1 MRKIFKMDIHRLTH
15 SIVFY
20 VAIAFVTVMAFA
32 QVKSGMSSNLE
43 GLLGIATQ
51 GGGEDF
57 MAAAMGGG
65 VINILISII
74 LSLFVCGDYSGG
86 FAKNIFTVHADPK
99 DYILGK
105 IVSMAAVSGFL
116 LILYTAESCAALSIL
131 GGGVSLTG
139 GVAGLLV
146 FLIEKWLLSGALCAA
161 VLMILVFTRN
171 TAWGIFAGFL
181 IATGGLAMG
190 ISMLSEWLGWGW
202 LEKMFLVTISGASS
216 LCTLT
221 FQPMIFLRVFLAA
234 AAWMIVTCVISRKL
248 LLKKD
253 I

>member
-1 MRKIFKMDIHRLTH
+1 MSNIFKMDIHRFMH

-20 VAIAFVTVMAFA
+20 VAIVFVTVMAIA
-32 QVKSGMSSNLE
+32 QVQSGMSSNLE
-43 GLLGIATQ
+43 GLLGVASQ
-51 GGGEDF
+51 GGGKDF
-57 MAAAMGGG
+57 MTAAMGGG

-86 FAKNIFTVHADPK
+86 FAKNIFTVHADPMN
-99 DYILGK
+99 YILGK
-105 IVSMAAVSGFL
+105 IASMTAISGFL
-116 LILYTAESCAALSIL
+116 LILYTIESCAALSML
-131 GGGVSLTG
+131 GGGVSLSG
-139 GVAGLLV
+139 GVTGLLA
-146 FLIEKWLLSGALCAA
+146 FLVEKWILSGALCAA

-171 TAWGIFAGFL
+171 TAWGIFVGFL

-190 ISMLSEWLGWGW
+190 ISMLSEWLGW
-202 LEKMFLVTISGASS
+202 LEKIFSATISGASS

-221 FQPMIFLRVFLAA
+221 FQPIIFLRVLLAA
-234 AAWMIVTCVISRKL
+234 AAWIVVTCVISRKL